1 MKLSG
6 LLHDMA
12 HVPPGTDVEISGI
25 QTRAQNIVPGDL
37 FLAIK
42 GYSAD
47 GHDFIR
53 TALDKGAAA
62 VVAQENPD
70 RLERVFLVDHS
81 RRAAG
86 TIAARFYGD
95 PSKDLFLAG
104 VTGTNGKTTIT
115 YLLEQI
121 FLAAGHRCGVMGT
134 INIRYNGNVVDTSTT
149 TPDAVTIQKTLAEM
163 KQAGITHVIM
173 EVSSHGLDQFRVDG
187 CRFDTGIFT
196 NLTQD
201 HLDYHP
207 DMTAYYHCKKRF
219 FTDFLASPA
228 RRKTTSAVINI
239 DDPWGA
245 RLADELDFPV
255 IRVSAG
261 SRAPGSHPDI
271 TALDIM
277 DSIQGISGR
286 IDLGG
291 EFITLSSPLTGRFNL
306 ENILCAAGAAHG
318 SGMAP
323 MHIQQGLA
331 ACTGVPGRLEKVA
344 NPLNRYLFVDYAH
357 TPNALES
364 VLKTLKQ
371 RATRRLITVFGCG
384 GDRDRAKRPLMGQI
398 ACQYSDVAIVTSDNP
413 RSEDPDVIIE
423 DILAGIRETGIS
435 VMPWPDISDTGKK
448 RTYADFTGVIA
459 HKDRHQALHAA
470 VCLSRPGDIVLAA
483 GKGHETYQITREGT
497 RHFDDREHLI
507 SACTGM
513 TRQFAPVPWTRDDL
527 KTALD
532 VSPVLNSLDDRSVFE
547 HISTDSRTIQ
557 PRDLFLALTGETF
570 DGHRFVPDLAE
581 HGTQGFVVKSGTWKR
596 LAPESLAATPSP
608 GRVVFE
614 VPDTLKALGRLGHH
628 QRMRSGA
635 KVLAITGSNGKTSTR
650 RMAQSIF
657 QTTFDTLA
665 TRKNFNNEIGVPKT
679 LLELSRTHEW
689 AVVEMGMNQ
698 PGEMTRLSGIACP
711 DICIVTNTAG
721 AHLQGLKTAENVARE
736 KACIFDHAVKGGVAV
751 IYKDDPRVQIL
762 SDRARNTPGMDRI
775 LFFGTDDTADVYA
788 TDIRSEGGMIRF
800 LGHILGETARFHLH
814 SPARFMVLN
823 ALAALAAAAA
833 AGVRIPDMQ
842 AGLASFTPVS
852 GRMTIRTLPGG
863 IHLIDDT
870 YNANPASVTQALKTL
885 AELGAAPGTSGDIQ
899 ILAVLGDML
908 ELGPDSE
915 QHHRQVGETAAALGI
930 TRLYLFG
937 PLSRHTRAGAL
948 AGGMDETAVF
958 HGTKQDISNRVSV
971 DARPGDWVLVKG
983 SRGMAMETIIEQWE
997 AALRE
1002 PALTVVSPK
1011 PGKD

>member
-1 MKLSG
+1 MKLSE
-6 LLHDMA
+6 LLRGIVL
-12 HVPPGTDVEISGI
+12 VPPRADVQISGI
-25 QTRAQNIVPGDL
+25 RTRAQDIVPGDL
-37 FLAIK
+37 FLAIR

-47 GHDFIR
+47 GHDFIE
-53 TALDKGAAA
+53 TALDRGAAA
-62 VVAQENPD
+62 VVAQYNPD
-70 RLERVFLVDHS
+70 RLDRVFLVDHS

-115 YLLEQI
+115 YLLEQM

-134 INIRYNGNVVDTSTT
+134 INIRYNGNIVDTPTT

-207 DMTAYYHCKKRF
+207 DMTAYYQCKKRF
-219 FTDFLASPA
+219 FTDFLAPSARLESPV
-228 RRKTTSAVINI
+228 SAVINV

-255 IRVSAG
+255 LRVSAG
-261 SRAPGSHPDI
+261 NREPGSRPDI

-286 IDLGG
+286 IYLSG
-291 EFITLSSPLTGRFNL
+291 EFIAFSSPLTGRFNL

-318 SGMAP
+318 SGVSP

-331 ACTGVPGRLEKVA
+331 ACTGVPGRLEKVT

-413 RSEDPDVIIE
+413 RSEDPDLIIE
-423 DILAGIRETGIS
+423 DILAGIRETGTS
-435 VMPWPDISDTGKK
+435 ALPWPDISGSGKK
-448 RTYADFTGVIA
+448 GAYADFTGVIS
-459 HKDRHQALHAA
+459 HQDRRQALHAA

-507 SACTGM
+507 SACNGM
-513 TRQFAPVPWTRDDL
+513 TRQFAPMPWTRDDL
-527 KTALD
+527 KTALGGP
-532 VSPVLNSLDDRSVFE
+532 PVLDTLEESPVFE

-557 PRDLFLALTGETF
+557 SKDLFLALTGETF

-581 HGTQGFVVKSGTWKR
+581 RGIQGFVVKSGTWQR
-596 LAPESLAATPSP
+596 LEPTPFAATPSP

-614 VPDTLKALGRLGHH
+614 VPDTLKALGRLGHQ

-650 RMAQSIF
+650 RMAQAIF

-679 LLELSRTHEW
+679 LLSLSGAHEW

-698 PGEMTRLSGIACP
+698 SGEMGRLSGIACP

-751 IYKDDPRVQIL
+751 IYKDDPRARIL
-762 SDRARNTPGMDRI
+762 TDRAKNTPAVDRI

-788 TDIRSEGGMIRF
+788 TGIRSEGGMIRF
-800 LGHILGETARFHLH
+800 LGHIQGETAWFHLH

-833 AGVRIPDMQ
+833 AGIRIPDMQ

-852 GRMTIRTLPGG
+852 GRMNIRTLSGG

-885 AELGAAPGTSGDIQ
+885 AELGTAPETSGDIQ
-899 ILAVLGDML
+899 TLAVLGDML

-915 QHHRQVGETAAALGI
+915 QHHRQVGKTAAALGI

-948 AGGMDETAVF
+948 AGGMDENAVF
-958 HGTKQDISNRVSV
+958 HGTKQEISHRVSA

-997 AALRE
+997 SAL
-1002 PALTVVSPK
+1002 PDVFPK